1 MKIGIDT
8 IFYIIIAIVILATT
22 LNRKRKKVLPKAP
35 MQDSP
40 SDENLQPGRMGKPF
54 SPADFFREAMMQV
67 TNIEEQQVFKTE
79 EQSPEQIIDEEVM
92 IPDEK
97 TVYVS
102 DQKEKAPVT
111 VPGPEPD
118 ITHII
123 PEEKDDRKLFKDPEE
138 IRKAIIF
145 SEVLNRP
152 DY

>member
-8 IFYIIIAIVILATT
+8 IFYIIIAVVILATT
-22 LNRKRKKVLPKAP
+22 LNRKRKKVIPKVP
-35 MQDSP
+35 LQDFP
-40 SDENLQPGRMGKPF
+40 SDDNLQPGRMEKPF

-67 TNIEEQQVFKTE
+67 TNIEEKQVFKME
-79 EQSPEQIIDEEVM
+79 EQPLEQIIDEKEK
-92 IPDEK
+92 IPDKK

-102 DQKEKAPVT
+102 EQKEKAPVT

-123 PEEKDDRKLFKDPEE
+123 PEEKDDKKLFKDPED

-145 SEVLNRP
+145 SEVLKRP